1 MHLLAF
7 DGSVLWLTFC
17 LPYSPMGGV
26 DATVSTASLAWGCWK
41 TYTDAG
47 DCHAAWRARK
57 RLERGEEMLTVRML
71 ETLPGGSEV
80 GAWFSMTAELLMKA
94 RTFLWIITV

>member
-1 MHLLAF
+1 MSGARHAKGQRCARGLR
-7 DGSVLWLTFC
+7 V
-17 LPYSPMGGV
+17 GV
-26 DATVSTASLAWGCWK
+26 RLRVRVRERRRHHTGVELEQRVEHV
-41 TYTDAG
+41 
-47 DCHAAWRARK
+47 HAAWRARK